1 MKYAR
6 KDAFTKPN
14 TAIDILNLALE
25 KEKSSRD
32 FYADLLVNL
41 DNPALKTVLKKLLD
55 SENEH
60 IQIIERMIDK

>member
-1 MKYAR
+1 MKYTR
-6 KDAFTKPN
+6 KDEFTKPN
-14 TAIDILNLALE
+14 TPVDVLSLALE

-41 DNPALKTVLKKLLD
+41 ENPALKNVLKKLMD

-60 IQIIERMIDK
+60 IQIIKRMIDK